1 MSGVEGGGGVASWCI
16 LWGNWLVYLCKLS
29 STPCPVIPLF
39 LLFSALLHMV
49 IFSFLSFPLS
59 FSFIPG
65 NQTDR
70 AIGEERERFLFL
82 LPNSKS
88 LEGLSECAP
97 SKESHPGVGGGG
109 DKQKILVP
117 NMTLES

>member
-1 MSGVEGGGGVASWCI
+1 MSGVEGGGGVASWCA
-16 LWGNWLVYLCKLS
+16 LRGDWLVSRCKLS

-39 LLFSALLHMV
+39 LLFSALPHMA
-49 IFSFLSFPLS
+49 IFSFLSLPLS

-70 AIGEERERFLFL
+70 ATGEERERFLFL
-82 LPNSKS
+82 LPDSKS

-97 SKESHPGVGGGG
+97 SKESHPRVGGG